1 MKSKAVEAG
10 LRGRSSTLPN
20 RSAQAQDASAAP
32 RDPLQV
38 ALGQRVRRLRARR
51 GITRKVLAQ
60 TADVSERHLA
70 NLEAGDGNPSI
81 LILQQIAQALDCAL
95 AELLGDETTDS
106 PDWLLI
112 RDLLHGRTPAQLEA
126 ARNALNKLFGN
137 PEARDH
143 RLDRIALIGLR
154 GAGKSTLGRGLAD
167 RMGRPLVDLN
177 REIERLAGCR
187 PDEVHSLYGPAA
199 YRRYERRALEEALVQ
214 RPLSVIDTPGGI
226 VTDAATFNLL
236 LSKCYTIWLTAEPE
250 EHMNRVIQQGDL
262 RPMAGNKQAMD
273 DLRLILQ
280 ERTPF
285 YAKADLLFDTSS
297 KSAADCL
304 NAVATAIERTLA
316 PRE

>member
-1 MKSKAVEAG
+1 MPPKSPIAVLPAADEA
-10 LRGRSSTLPN
+10 
-20 RSAQAQDASAAP
+20 ADV

-38 ALGQRVRRLRARR
+38 ALGYRVRRLRARR

-60 TADVSERHLA
+60 IADVSERHLA

-81 LILQQIAQALDCAL
+81 LILQQIANALDCSL

-126 ARNALNKLFGN
+126 ARVALNKLFGS

-154 GAGKSTLGRGLAD
+154 GAGKSTLGRGLAE
-167 RMGRPLVDLN
+167 RMRRPFVDLN
-177 REIERLAGCR
+177 RVMERIAGCR
-187 PDEVHSLYGPAA
+187 PDEIHSLYGPVA
-199 YRRYERRALEEALVQ
+199 YRRYERRALEEALAKH
-214 RPLSVIDTPGGI
+214 PLAVIDTPGGI
-226 VTDAATFNLL
+226 VTEAATFNLL
-236 LSKCYTIWLTAEPE
+236 LSKCYTIWLTAAPE
-250 EHMNRVIQQGDL
+250 EHMNRVIGQGDL
-262 RPMAGNKQAMD
+262 RPMSGNKQAMD

-285 YAKADLLFDTSS
+285 YAKADLLFDTSG
-297 KSAADCL
+297 KTPAECL
-304 NAVATAIERTLA
+304 SAVATAVDRAIATRD
-316 PRE
+316 

>member
-1 MKSKAVEAG
+1 LRERTTHPAKDVPAGDAPSGAV
-10 LRGRSSTLPN
+10 
-20 RSAQAQDASAAP
+20 

-38 ALGQRVRRLRARR
+38 ALGHRVRRLRARR

-60 TADVSERHLA
+60 IADVSERHLA

-81 LILQQIAQALDCAL
+81 LILQQIAIALDCPL

-112 RDLLHGRTPAQLEA
+112 RNLLHGRTPAQLEA
-126 ARNALNKLFGN
+126 ARNALNKLFGS
-137 PEARDH
+137 PEARDS
-143 RLDRIALIGLR
+143 RLDRIAFIGLR
-154 GAGKSTLGRGLAD
+154 GAGKSTLGRGLAKHLD
-167 RMGRPLVDLN
+167 RPLVDLN

-187 PDEVHSLYGPAA
+187 PDEIHSLYGPAA
-199 YRRYERRALEEALVQ
+199 YRRYERRALEEVLES
-214 RPLSVIDTPGGI
+214 RPLAVIDTPGGI

-236 LSKCYTIWLTAEPE
+236 LSKCYTIWLTAAPE
-250 EHMNRVIQQGDL
+250 EHMNRVIAQGDL

-285 YAKADLLFDTSS
+285 YAKADLLFDTSG
-297 KSAADCL
+297 KAPKDCL
-304 NAVATAIERTLA
+304 AAVATALDRMLA
-316 PRE
+316 TRV

>member
-1 MKSKAVEAG
+1 M
-10 LRGRSSTLPN
+10 RGRTSTP
-20 RSAQAQDASAAP
+20 SKEPVQPADDAVDAP
-32 RDPLQV
+32 ARDPLQT

-60 TADVSERHLA
+60 IADVSERHLA

-81 LILQQIAQALDCAL
+81 LILQQIATALDCPL

-112 RDLLHGRTPAQLEA
+112 SNLLHGRTPTQLEA
-126 ARNALNKLFGN
+126 ARNALNKLFGSSD
-137 PEARDH
+137 ARNH

-154 GAGKSTLGRGLAD
+154 GAGKSTLGRALAKHLD
-167 RMGRPLVDLN
+167 RPFVDVN

-187 PDEVHSLYGPAA
+187 PDEIHSLYGPAA
-199 YRRYERRALEEALVQ
+199 YRRYERRALEEALET
-214 RPLSVIDTPGGI
+214 RPRAVIDTPGGI
-226 VTDAATFNLL
+226 VTEAATFNVL
-236 LSKCYTIWLTAEPE
+236 LSKCYTIWLTASPE
-250 EHMNRVIQQGDL
+250 EHMNRVIAQGDL

-285 YAKADLLFDTSS
+285 YAKADLLFDTSG
-297 KSAADCL
+297 KAPKECL
-304 NAVATAIERTLA
+304 AAVATALDRMLA
-316 PRE
+316 TRA